1 MIYCEFDLFAEIS
14 MNDTERIRKTF
25 NYKLQQL
32 GDARKPKHFST
43 SSARIASHKKQ
54 EIFSAFLN
62 NLPP

>member
-1 MIYCEFDLFAEIS
+1 

-32 GDARKPKHFST
+32 GDARKPKHLST